1 MLLNESLI
9 NEEFFP
15 LLYKDRLTTTLIVT
29 ETINFCQIYK
39 DNSCSLQIL
48 LY

>member
-9 NEEFFP
+9 NEEFFS
-15 LLYKDRLTTTLIVT
+15 LLYRDRLTTTLIVT

-39 DNSCSLQIL
+39 DNSCSLEIQ